1 MNEMTRGMCNGKFS
15 AFVNWRRIVPGG
27 AAGLQIRVGP
37 QAASGRF
44 DSYSLPP
51 NDLPP
56 IDIDAAGATAVENT

>member
-1 MNEMTRGMCNGKFS
+1 MNEITRGMCNGKFR

-51 NDLPP
+51 
-56 IDIDAAGATAVENT
+56 IDIDAAGATAVEYT